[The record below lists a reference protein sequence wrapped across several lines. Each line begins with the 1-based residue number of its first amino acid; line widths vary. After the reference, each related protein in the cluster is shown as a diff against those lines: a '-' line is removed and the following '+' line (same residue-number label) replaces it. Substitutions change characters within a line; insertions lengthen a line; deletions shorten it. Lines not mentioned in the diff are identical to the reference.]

1 MAPHHQIKTV
11 ETNSFSMDYL
21 KFGRGERALVI
32 IPGLSVQSV
41 MLSASDIAKA
51 YQLLADDF
59 TIYVFDRRKQPP
71 ATYPIREMARDTA
84 EAIQALGLGHVAIMG
99 ASQGGM
105 IAMAMAI
112 EQPDLVSDLVL
123 CSTTAC
129 ETKDLRQTIER
140 WVQLAKAGNT
150 RELYLDF
157 GEAIFP
163 KRTFEQLR
171 ALLIESAKSVT
182 DEDLDRFV
190 ILAEGIKGFDVSG
203 DLDKI
208 SCPVLLVGSEDD
220 QVVGA
225 DATRQIA
232 ERLGGRPD
240 FELHMYDGYG
250 HAAYDTA
257 PDFKERVFRFLT
269 QVA

>member
-1 MAPHHQIKTV
+1 MAPHHQIKTI

-21 KFGRGERALVI
+21 KFGHGERALAI

-41 MLSASDIAKA
+41 MLSASDITKA

-59 TIYVFDRRKQPP
+59 TIYVFDRRKLLP

-84 EAIQALGLGHVAIMG
+84 EAVRALDLHHVAIMG

-105 IAMAMAI
+105 IAMTMAI
-112 EQPDLVSDLVL
+112 EQPDLVRGLVL
-123 CSTTAC
+123 CSTTAY
-129 ETKDLRQTIER
+129 ETKVLRQTIER
-140 WVQLAKAGNT
+140 WVQLAKAGSAK
-150 RELYLDF
+150 ELYLDF

-163 KRTFEQLR
+163 KSTFEQLR
-171 ALLIESAKSVT
+171 ALLAENAKGVT
-182 DEDLDRFV
+182 DEDLERFV
-190 ILAEGIKGFDVSG
+190 ILAESMKSFDVSG
-203 DLDKI
+203 DLGKI

-232 ERLGGRPD
+232 ERLHGRPG

-257 PDFKERVFRFLT
+257 PDFKERILSFLT
-269 QVA
+269 LEA